1 MECEDILERLRSLA
15 NPEAV
20 ADMAGYGINPQNTYG
35 VSVPVLR
42 KMARE
47 IGRDHLLAQELW
59 ASGVHEARMLASM
72 IDDPRL
78 ITEEQMEGWAA
89 DFDSWDVC
97 DQCCGN
103 LFDKTE
109 FAYRKAVGWAAR
121 DEEFVKR
128 AGFALI
134 AWLAFHDKRA
144 PDEAFLGF
152 LPVIKRESV
161 DDRNYVRKAVNWA
174 LRHIG
179 KRNAALNI
187 MAIQTAREI
196 QAAGSKPG
204 RWIAADALR
213 ELTSEKVQERLGR
226 S

>member
-1 MECEDILERLRSLA
+1 VEREDILERLRSLA

-20 ADMAGYGINPQNTYG
+20 AGMARFGINPENTYG
-35 VSVPVLR
+35 ISIPVLR

-47 IGRDHLLAQELW
+47 IGRDHALAQELW
-59 ASGVHEARMLASM
+59 SSGVHEARILASM
-72 IDDPRL
+72 IDDPHL
-78 ITEEQMEGWAA
+78 VTEEQMERWAA

-103 LFDKTE
+103 LFDKTTL
-109 FAYRKAVGWAAR
+109 AYRKAVEWAAR

-128 AGFALI
+128 AGFALM
-134 AWLAFHDKRA
+134 AWLAFHDKRV
-144 PDEAFLGF
+144 PDEPFLEF

-161 DDRNYVRKAVNWA
+161 DGRNFVKKAVNWA

-187 MAIQTAREI
+187 MAIQAAEEI
-196 QAAGSKPG
+196 QATGSKAG

-213 ELTSEKVQERLGR
+213 ELTSEKVQERLR
-226 S
+226 A

>member
-1 MECEDILERLRSLA
+1 MKCENVLRRLKSLA

-20 ADMAGYGINPQNTYG
+20 AGMARYGISPQNTLG
-35 VSVPVLR
+35 VSVPALR

-47 IGRDHLLAQELW
+47 IGRSHGLAQELW
-59 ASGVHEARMLASM
+59 SSGVHEARILASM

-78 ITEEQMEGWAA
+78 VTEGQMDRWAV

-103 LFDKTE
+103 LFDKTDI
-109 FAYRKAVGWAAR
+109 AYRKAVEWAAR

-128 AGFALI
+128 ASFALM
-134 AWLAFHDKRA
+134 AWLAFHDKRV
-144 PDEAFLGF
+144 PDEAFLEF

-161 DDRNYVRKAVNWA
+161 DGRNYVRKAVNWA
-174 LRHIG
+174 LRQIG

-187 MAIQTAREI
+187 MAIQAAEEI
-196 QAAGSKPG
+196 QATGSKAG
-204 RWIAADALR
+204 RWIAAAALR
-213 ELTSEKVQERLGR
+213 ELTSDKVQERLR
-226 S
+226 A